1 MAAEFYPQIDMIR
14 DINAAINCFVEKD
27 VPIRWLSSP
36 RATVPCVVPDADR
49 IPARRPPPPL
59 EADDKPR
66 PKPYVW
72 RKGDEEVK
80 RVLSN
85 GTLEVSRKK
94 DGSSEGVYQCTVRH
108 HAGLVLG
115 YPVHLKFA
123 YLDKQFS
130 VHPENATAWCGQPFV
145 LNCAISSGPPAT
157 LSWLKDAEPLRR
169 DNRYH
174 LLKNQLLITDV
185 TDEDAGWYRCKATNS
200 YANRTRFSQAGR
212 LQVEQH
218 PVDLEPGIL
227 ALNHERDIAVPKNG
241 SIALPCPVTG
251 WPRPKLIWEF
261 SQPGE
266 RTSELEAT
274 DEVLILQ
281 QVDLDQEGVYTCRVE
296 GNSDLFKTF
305 NVTVTEPVKIT
316 VPPTSKQ
323 TFRAST
329 VRFNCTAV
337 GRPAPA
343 VTWYKD
349 GKPLALAG
357 RIVVLPSVDGKRMEL
372 LIRSVTS
379 EDAGVYQ
386 CFAQN
391 PTSSASAWA
400 TLNVTGAGA
409 AAPAGVRCWPTG
421 ARSVAVRWPSVNGDV
436 MAYTVQITEPG
447 GTSLPGQ
454 PVIGLEDV
462 ATVAE
467 PLTPYGFQVRAY
479 IKSSSTN
486 RNVASD
492 MSESVECQG
501 QGVPIK
507 LARQGDD
514 ILVSWRQF
522 ANQTPGVL
530 QWILQYKAENSTDEH
545 NVTLDGKVTNHTV
558 TVSSQEPLQ
567 VRVLGT
573 KQLPWLQQN
582 LTLVPWTSTSIAIH
596 APDGGE
602 VTAVP
607 EDVEVTDVTPREV
620 TVRWRCEEADLAVDT
635 YSYMVCTRKVDGNEE
650 CLESRTKSARI
661 TKLSPS
667 TEYEVRVQAR
677 VPSRKAVG
685 EFSAPIHIS
694 TPSEGT
700 QRFKDLTYKL
710 VNTTTLRVSW
720 NSVPDKYTIHY
731 SNEYELPINQWPSVD
746 TMGNTVL
753 LTGLDLTKKLYVMV
767 KGYEPIG
774 YSTTLTI
781 PVQVPEA
788 KELEYWFTSSGVQV
802 TWRGDGPRIV
812 RYSQNLTQSLD
823 KWPTINVTSNTVHI
837 TGLEAE
843 QPTYVMV
850 VASGPSPRSQVLT
863 VPPRPPYQASYLL
876 SIGLGVGVLI
886 LVLVAVAA
894 VCIWRRRKR
903 SLSPAR
909 SRRRNLSSN
918 DGIEE
923 EGAEMKNIGN
933 RLANGGGSKDAGEP
947 LLNGHVHIT
956 ENPNQSKTPNGR
968 MRKGRRYEAA
978 FDVARYEDPDTTL
991 ETVLD
996 PDTSASTTF
1005 NLLDTSRRPEYD
1017 VSRSSRDLSA
1027 NNSFNKLP
1035 DDNMNSELTRS
1046 TDFQL
1051 DNSKIL
1057 PTLQPNG

>member
-1 MAAEFYPQIDMIR
+1 MAVTLLRVLVLGVI
-14 DINAAINCFVEKD
+14 AAAADD
-27 VPIRWLSSP
+27 VPITWLSSP
-36 RATVPCVVPDADR
+36 RASVPCVVPDAGR

-59 EADDKPR
+59 EAEDKPR

-72 RKGDEEVK
+72 KKGDEDVK

-85 GTLEVSRKK
+85 GTVEVSKKK

-115 YPVHLKFA
+115 YPVHIKFA

-130 VHPENATAWCGQPFV
+130 VHPENATVWRGQPTV
-145 LNCAISSGPPAT
+145 LNCAISSGPDAT
-157 LSWLKDAEPLRR
+157 LSWHRDGEPLP
-169 DNRYH
+169 DSNRYH
-174 LLKNQLLITDV
+174 LLNNQLLITDV
-185 TDEDAGWYRCKATNS
+185 TDEDAGLYRCKATNS
-200 YANRTRFSQAGR
+200 HANRTRVSHGGR
-212 LQVEQH
+212 LRVEEY
-218 PVDLEPGIL
+218 PADIEPGML
-227 ALNHERDIAVPKNG
+227 PVHDQRDIAVPAG
-241 SIALPCPVTG
+241 GTLVMPCPVVG
-251 WPRPKLIWEF
+251 WPRPRLIWQF

-266 RTSELEAT
+266 RTSELEET
-274 DEVLILQ
+274 DEVLIRRH
-281 QVDLDQEGVYTCRVE
+281 VDLQQEGVYTCSVE

-305 NVTVTEPVKIT
+305 NVTITEPVKIT
-316 VPPTSKQ
+316 VPPVSKQ
-323 TFRAST
+323 TIRAGT

-337 GRPAPA
+337 GRPAPT

-349 GKPLALAG
+349 GKPLAVAG
-357 RIVVLPSVDGKRMEL
+357 RIVVLPSTDGKRMEL
-372 LIRSVTS
+372 LIRSLTS

-391 PTSSASAWA
+391 PTSTASAWA
-400 TLNVTGAGA
+400 TLNVTGVGA
-409 AAPAGVRCWPTG
+409 AAPTGVQCWPAG
-421 ARSVAVRWPSVNGDV
+421 ARAVAVRWPKVNADV
-436 MAYTVQITEPG
+436 MAYTVQINTPG
-447 GTSLPGQ
+447 GNSLPGQ
-454 PVIGLEDV
+454 PVIGIEEIIP
-462 ATVAE
+462 VAE

-492 MSESVECQG
+492 MSESVTCQG

-514 ILVSWRQF
+514 VLVSWRQF
-522 ANQTPGVL
+522 ADQTPGVL

-545 NVTLDGKVTNHTV
+545 NVTLDKGVTNHTIKV
-558 TVSSQEPLQ
+558 PSEEPLQ

-573 KQLPWLQQN
+573 KMLPWLHQN
-582 LTLVPWTSTSIAIH
+582 LTLVPWTSTTIAIH
-596 APDGGE
+596 APDVGE

-607 EDVEVTDVTPREV
+607 EDVEVTNVRSREF
-620 TVRWRCEEADLAVDT
+620 TVRWRCEESEVSLET
-635 YSYMVCTRKVDGNEE
+635 YTYMVCIRKVDGNEE
-650 CLESRTKSARI
+650 CMESRSKSI
-661 TKLSPS
+661 LIDKLSPS
-667 TEYEVRVQAR
+667 TEYEVRIQAR
-677 VPSRKAVG
+677 IPARMAVG
-685 EFSAPIHIS
+685 EFSAPIHIR
-694 TPSEGT
+694 TQDEGSD
-700 QRFKDLTYKL
+700 RFQDLTYKM
-710 VNTTTLRVSW
+710 VNTSTLRVSW
-720 NSVPDKYTIHY
+720 NSVPDKYTIQY
-731 SNEYELPINQWPSVD
+731 SNELTLPIHQWSSVD
-746 TMGNTVL
+746 TVGNTVL
-753 LTGLDLTKKLYVMV
+753 LNGVDLTKELYVMV
-767 KGYEPIG
+767 TGYEPLGRSQI
-774 YSTTLTI
+774 LKI
-781 PVQVPEA
+781 PVLVPEA
-788 KELEYWFTSSGVQV
+788 KELQYWYTPSGVQV
-802 TWRGDGPRIV
+802 TWRGQGPRMV

-823 KWPTINVTSNTVHI
+823 LWLTINVTTNTVQI
-837 TGLEAE
+837 SGLDPE
-843 QPTYVMV
+843 QITYVMV
-850 VASGPSPRSQVLT
+850 ILPGPNPRSQVLT
-863 VPPRPPYQASYLL
+863 IPPRPPDQSQYYLK
-876 SIGLGVGVLI
+876 IGIGCGVVLI
-886 LVLVAVAA
+886 CVLAAAA

-903 SLSPAR
+903 AHSPVR

-918 DGIEE
+918 DGNEE

-978 FDVARYEDPDTTL
+978 FDVARYDPDTTL

-1005 NLLDTSRRPEYD
+1005 TLLDTSRRPEYE